1 MAGISRFDPPFFV
14 GDVNIEGAS
23 DIPVV
28 PFESWVLN
36 TLIETSFLFL

>member
-1 MAGISRFDPPFFV
+1 MAGISRFDPPFLV
-14 GDVNIEGAS
+14 GEVNMEGAS

-36 TLIETSFLFL
+36 TLIEMSFLFL